1 MVSTISFG
9 WFADFGKIVT
19 NIERSS
25 LPLPVHSD
33 KINGKH
39 SFNKKLFRAYNRAFT
54 KNDEAG
60 LERNRFYF
68 RQYVV
73 AINEKVIY
81 RFSVC
86 VSDYILCIAWV

>member
-1 MVSTISFG
+1 MFQQPSQVAWLTATFSTAE
-9 WFADFGKIVT
+9 W
-19 NIERSS
+19 RSAS
-25 LPLPVHSD
+25 GPRQND
-33 KINGKH
+33 EKEEA
-39 SFNKKLFRAYNRAFT
+39 FRAYNRAFT

-68 RQYVV
+68 CRYVV
-73 AINEKVIY
+73 PINEKVIY

>member
-1 MVSTISFG
+1 M
-9 WFADFGKIVT
+9 FAAF
-19 NIERSS
+19 
-25 LPLPVHSD
+25 L
-33 KINGKH
+33 
-39 SFNKKLFRAYNRAFT
+39 NKKLFRAYNRAFT
-54 KNDEAG
+54 KNEEAG

-68 RQYVV
+68 CQYVV